1 MTTRSDG
8 RSGAR
13 THRSLTR
20 KGRQTRA
27 SLLLAA
33 RDVFKE
39 LGYYASSV
47 SEIGRRCGVSQGAF
61 YQYFKNK
68 DQVLH
73 ELHDMI
79 LADYWRKAES
89 LGEPGRSP
97 EQRLRQVVR
106 LLIDHARENQYFH
119 RILGE
124 FDLIDTV
131 TVGYYDSIALHVRRF
146 LREES
151 SKGFLRPIDPNLLA
165 YGLIGMA
172 SFHAMDWRP
181 EGEAFETEQIVDWT
195 IRFLGKGVSGPK
207 EWTRPASLAVL
218 PPRNEADPAVPREGD
233 LTQGQMTARAIFQ
246 AAERVFGQYGFN
258 GATIAEITRE
268 ANLAQGT
275 FYVHFETKRDLLKG
289 FVQYLSRYIRRELS
303 LATEGLE
310 DRRDAERVGALT
322 LFRFLGAHR
331 RIYRVLVESETAG
344 QEMAMWYYKKMAEG
358 YVTGL
363 EEGMQ
368 RGEIRQDLPAAFMA
382 RSIMGL
388 LHMIGL
394 KWLVWNSSPRA
405 EVSHHLLEDVVGL
418 ILDGLD
424 PV

>member
-1 MTTRSDG
+1 M
-8 RSGAR
+8 
-13 THRSLTR
+13 
-20 KGRQTRA
+20 
-27 SLLLAA
+27 AA

-47 SEIGRRCGVSQGAF
+47 SEIARRCGVSQGTF

-79 LADYWRKAES
+79 LADYRRKADS
-89 LGEPGRSP
+89 LSVQGLTPAE
-97 EQRLRQVVR
+97 RLGQVVR
-106 LLIDHARENQYFH
+106 LLFDHARENQYFH

-124 FDLIDTV
+124 FDIIDTV
-131 TVGYYDSIALHVRRF
+131 TIGYYDSIAHHLRRF

-151 SKGFLRPIDPNLLA
+151 SKGFLRPVDPNLLA

-172 SFHAMDWRP
+172 SFHAMDWPR
-181 EGEAFETEQIVDWT
+181 EVGVFETEQVVDWT
-195 IRFLGKGVSGPK
+195 VRLLGKGISGPK
-207 EWTRPASLAVL
+207 EWTKPADLAILSPLNVAE
-218 PPRNEADPAVPREGD
+218 RVVPREED

-258 GATIAEITRE
+258 GATISEITRE
-268 ANLAQGT
+268 AKLAQGT
-275 FYVHFETKRDLLKG
+275 FYVHFKTKRDLLGG
-289 FVQYLSRYIRRELS
+289 FVQYLSRHIRRELS

-310 DRRDAERVGALT
+310 DRRDVERVGALA
-322 LFRFLGAHR
+322 LFRFLSAHR

-358 YVTGL
+358 YVSGI
-363 EEGMQ
+363 EEGMK
-368 RGEIRQDLPAAFMA
+368 RGEIRQDLPATFMV

-405 EVSHHLLEDVVGL
+405 EVGHHLLRDVVSL

-424 PV
+424 PI